1 MFRIIGILC
10 AVVIATAAAN
20 KYLPEQIRQSL
31 YQAFDQGVSKV
42 SQYLPDSQSAGE
54 NPAQPDVANAAANDV
69 QVVQI
74 SLSQVQVDQAPV
86 DQAPAGHAQT
96 NQAQTSSLDAQ
107 HAAAAAILAN
117 ANASAA
123 VSDAPGLAQPGA
135 AAQAS
140 GDQVSNDLNM
150 AAEIPEPLAQRRVL
164 PPFRSQQSAQGFAAH
179 LSKLTEH
186 KFYVEPVNRTFQV
199 QFDYQGEAELILL
212 KQQLLS
218 KAGIK
223 LP

>member
-42 SQYLPDSQSAGE
+42 GQYLPDSQLASA
-54 NPAQPDVANAAANDV
+54 NPAQADAGAAAANDAQAV
-69 QVVQI
+69 QL
-74 SLSQVQVDQAPV
+74 SLSQVQTDQAQV
-86 DQAPAGHAQT
+86 
-96 NQAQTSSLDAQ
+96 NQAQQLSLDAQ
-107 HAAAAAILAN
+107 NAAAAAATISSDASS
-117 ANASAA
+117 SAA
-123 VSDAPGLAQPGA
+123 VSDAPGLIQQGLADQA
-135 AAQAS
+135 A
-140 GDQVSNDLNM
+140 GDQISNDLSV
-150 AAEIPEPLAQRRVL
+150 AAAIPEPLAQRSVL

-186 KFYVEPVNRTFQV
+186 KFYVEPVNRNFQV